1 VLYGALLGLFA
12 QALSDLA
19 ERGFGPEAVGVAPVP
34 QQRKRIVIL
43 GGGFAGMKTAECLEQ
58 ELRMNS
64 SAMITLITQTNALL
78 CRRRVLILFDI
89 LNLLGIATIGTIPLF
104 FFTGAED
111 DRSAF

>member
-1 VLYGALLGLFA
+1 
-12 QALSDLA
+12 
-19 ERGFGPEAVGVAPVP
+19 
-34 QQRKRIVIL
+34 
-43 GGGFAGMKTAECLEQ
+43 
-58 ELRMNS
+58 MNS